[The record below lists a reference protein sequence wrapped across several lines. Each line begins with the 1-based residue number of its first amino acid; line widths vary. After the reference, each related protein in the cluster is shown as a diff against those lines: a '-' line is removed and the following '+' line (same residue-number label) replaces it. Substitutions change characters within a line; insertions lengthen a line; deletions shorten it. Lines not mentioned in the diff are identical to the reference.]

1 MNTENK
7 VKILHIAQS
16 AGGVERYLKMFFKH
30 FNNNTYQNYLIVSGE
45 YRESKKYF
53 EELGV
58 KIYIIDMVRE
68 ISFKDDIIAMS
79 KIYRLLIKIKPNIVY
94 SHSSKAGALSRILAK
109 IVGAFNIYNPHGW
122 AFDMNVSSLKKNMYL
137 WIEKILGLFTD
148 KVIAISE
155 YEKEVAINYHV
166 VNEKKIAVVENGI
179 DINPAVNEVLD
190 NFLQERKWP
199 EESFIIGMVAR
210 ITEQKSP
217 KTFIEIASVV
227 AQKIPNARFLMV
239 GDGEQRAMIE
249 SMINDYNLQDKV
261 FITGWVREPLKYIA
275 QFDVALL
282 TSNWEGFGLVIP
294 EYMLYKVPVIA
305 SNVGGIKNIIKN
317 EETGILIDNLNV
329 DEFVNRILEVYKNE
343 KLRNVMVE
351 QAYQMTISR
360 FDFYR
365 NIREHIVV
373 FEELIN

>member
-68 ISFKDDIIAMS
+68 ISFKDDIIAML

-217 KTFIEIASVV
+217 KTFIEIAGVV